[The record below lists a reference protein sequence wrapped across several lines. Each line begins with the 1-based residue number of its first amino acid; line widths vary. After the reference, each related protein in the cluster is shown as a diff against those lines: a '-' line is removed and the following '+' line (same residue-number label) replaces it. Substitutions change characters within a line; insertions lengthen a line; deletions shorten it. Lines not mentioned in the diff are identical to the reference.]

1 MYIYRRLDTDI
12 CMCVC
17 VYICTLVGGSIR
29 GAPRASTKYNPQPHQ
44 PYTTLNHTNQTHPAI
59 TPRRLLTP
67 LERPLAAQQVLLTL
81 LPYDADNNGYCTEM
95 FAGKNADPTEAGL
108 PAGAQLTYV
117 GTQSQDKKGSHDG
130 VCVCVCLS
138 VYYVCV
144 CIIYIDIYIDI

>member
-1 MYIYRRLDTDI
+1 MY
-12 CMCVC
+12 VC
-17 VYICTLVGGSIR
+17 LCIFVHLSEGQYGSTAR
-29 GAPRASTKYNPQPHQ
+29 FNRKYNPQPHQ

-130 VCVCVCLS
+130 VCVCVCVCVLCVC
-138 VYYVCV
+138 VYY
-144 CIIYIDIYIDI
+144 IYIYM